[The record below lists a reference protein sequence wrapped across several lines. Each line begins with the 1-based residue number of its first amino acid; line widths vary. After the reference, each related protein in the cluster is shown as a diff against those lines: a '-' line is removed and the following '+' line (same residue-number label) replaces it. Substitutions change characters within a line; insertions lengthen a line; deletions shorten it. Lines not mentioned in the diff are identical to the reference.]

1 MMNKRISAL
10 ILSCMMA
17 FSITGCSKKEEAQIE
32 DTNKK
37 EVAIELPGTWATDF
51 SREEV
56 QEFYKSGL
64 ERVESAVRFY
74 GLNDIYEVV
83 EDEITTEGDI
93 SVNNSYIYLDIE
105 NPEANRLESMY
116 YGFKQFG
123 SNLASGQL
131 SMKLSMN
138 LDKQVYITNGN
149 FKFEETSLAKF
160 SEAFT
165 NVVGRD
171 YTAINEAIFNIING
185 TSQENTIETNLDGI
199 KETISIVDDFIIY
212 RLETKEYIFNK

>member
-1 MMNKRISAL
+1 M
-10 ILSCMMA
+10 
-17 FSITGCSKKEEAQIE
+17 
-32 DTNKK
+32 
-37 EVAIELPGTWATDF
+37 
-51 SREEV
+51 
-56 QEFYKSGL
+56 
-64 ERVESAVRFY
+64 
-74 GLNDIYEVV
+74 

-138 LDKQVYITNGN
+138 LDKQVYIANGS